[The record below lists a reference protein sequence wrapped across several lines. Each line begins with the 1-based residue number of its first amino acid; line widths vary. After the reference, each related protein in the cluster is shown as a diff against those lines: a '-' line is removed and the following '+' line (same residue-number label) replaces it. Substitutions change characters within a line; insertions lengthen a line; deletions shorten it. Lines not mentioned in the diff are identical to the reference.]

1 MAVAKNI
8 PFANFRDAILEMYE
22 IGESINVF
30 GYAYRLCISL
40 RLDTITMDQ
49 YDGLCKELDTYCRRE
64 NIETSNEIASLF

>member
-1 MAVAKNI
+1 MTTTEKQ

-22 IGESINVF
+22 IGDTINVF

-40 RLDTITMDQ
+40 RLHTITIDQ
-49 YDGLCKELDTYCRRE
+49 YDGLCKELDAYCRRE